1 MMQFPFVEGGNL
13 YDDSALP
20 SANSYSFDFDDLVD
34 YSASSEHDADP
45 EPRGMEDSSWF
56 YIISIT
62 LYDSYV

>member
-13 YDDSALP
+13 YDD
-20 SANSYSFDFDDLVD
+20 N
-34 YSASSEHDADP
+34 YSASFEHDADP